1 MNQEKLKL
9 FEERGCKVITTEI
22 KNNKEPIEYICKC
35 GETKKKTFSDFKRR
49 GCRTCNSKQL
59 TVKEEGEN
67 VDKFTGEIWKPVA
80 GGWISSFGNAKN
92 NNRVFLKLCETK
104 YRYHI
109 NGKNQYASR
118 LVAEAFQIPGYENLD
133 DYKFAVIHKDKD
145 PKNNN
150 VDNLE
155 VVGKDIISSENG
167 KKSRKSEKFL
177 DEDRKLQDMKE
188 IEHKVLDEFSDY
200 IIFKNGEIWNGRRFL
215 TFSKSEK
222 YLSANICDSS
232 YKVHRLVCYAFNPLP
247 DKSSLQD
254 YKNLQVNHINGNT
267 MDNRAE
273 NLEWCTN
280 SENQK
285 HAYDTGLKKN
295 VKTII
300 QLDKEGNEIAKYKS
314 VAEAS
319 RISKEPEHRIS
330 AIIKG
335 KTNGKATYNWKLEIR
350 EVEIKRINNF
360 I

>member
-59 TVKEEGEN
+59 TVKEEKEEYYDEEN
-67 VDKFTGEIWKPVA
+67 KEELWKPIT
-80 GGWISSFGNAKN
+80 GGWISSFGRAKN
-92 NNRVFLKLCETK
+92 NNGILLKLCETK

-109 NGKNQYASR
+109 NGTNQYAHS
-118 LVAEAFQIPGYENLD
+118 LVAQMFKIPDYEKLSSKKYNI
-133 DYKFAVIHKDKD
+133 IHIDGN
-145 PKNNN
+145 PLNNN
-150 VDNLE
+150 INNLKVVTKSE
-155 VVGKDIISSENG
+155 VLLSKVRQECREKDIDIEN
-167 KKSRKSEKFL
+167 
-177 DEDRKLQDMKE
+177 
-188 IEHKVLDEFSDY
+188 IENK
-200 IIFKNGEIWNGRRFL
+200 IIPELPSHTIYKNGEIWNGQRFL
-215 TFSKSEK
+215 LFSKTDN
-222 YLSANICDSS
+222 YLQLCLANKS

-247 DKSSLQD
+247 DKSSLSD

-285 HAYDTGLKKN
+285 HAYETGLKKN

-300 QLDKEGNEIAKYKS
+300 QFDKEGNEIARYKS

-319 RISKEPEHRIS
+319 RVSKEPEHRIS